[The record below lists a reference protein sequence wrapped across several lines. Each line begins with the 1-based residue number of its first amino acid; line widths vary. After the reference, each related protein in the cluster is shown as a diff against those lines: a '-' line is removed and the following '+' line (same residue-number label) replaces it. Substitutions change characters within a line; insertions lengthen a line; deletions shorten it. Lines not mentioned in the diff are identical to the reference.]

1 VADIETSERLGRSL
15 GFFSTFAIGTGTMI
29 GAGIFVLPGMATA
42 AAGPA
47 AILSFIFGGL
57 IAMATAISAA
67 ELATGMPRAGG
78 SYYFVSRAMGAVF
91 GTIIGMG
98 AWIGLVFKGSFA
110 LVGFGDYF
118 YTLFPSPV
126 LITASIIGLLL
137 LLINYKGAK
146 SSGFL
151 QNVIVIT
158 LFIILSVFIIKGAFI
173 IDPTKY
179 HPVVPYGYSSIFT
192 TTGLIFISYLG
203 IIKLAA
209 ISEEVKDP
217 SKNLPR
223 AFIGSVVTVMVLY
236 TGIMVVV
243 NGVLPF
249 EDAVNTETPLVDV
262 AEVMLGPTGQIII
275 ILAGLLAT
283 LSTANAAIMSSSRFP
298 FAMGRDDL
306 VPHWFIHIHKKY
318 NTPYR
323 AIVITGLLMVILL
336 FIFNVEQLAKLG
348 SAFNILVFVLVNMSA
363 IILRRSAV
371 NWYKPAFKDPFYP
384 VTQIFGIAGSLAL
397 LPVIGVLP
405 FIFAVAVIIAGII
418 WYNAY
423 GKAKAL
429 PKYNL
434 LDMIESSRITK
445 EHKRMKI
452 LVPIANPEHE
462 SDLVY
467 LSENIGDDI
476 LGLHVRKVPNQT
488 SLQAAR
494 DEYHEHKPEID
505 SLLENQFRRC
515 SVMDGCEHQY
525 IVAFDH
531 DVSNSI
537 IEQGRIENA
546 DLIVIGWHEGYSF
559 IGDIAEKVLSCAQ
572 KDIAVLKG
580 KLPSK
585 INSITVAYNNKENS
599 RYALY
604 LVKQFAKRTGAKIKL
619 VRVINPDLEQYQK
632 NREAELIK
640 EKALDDELEFNYEI
654 KESYHTKE
662 AIIESAKKSDLLVI
676 GDSSQRFSKALL
688 GTLSQNVAQDCDI
701 PVMIVK
707 RYRPITKEKI
717 PYYCRLKFLKKK
729 LFKMLGS

>member
-1 VADIETSERLGRSL
+1 MPEIDTSERLGRSL

-29 GAGIFVLPGMATA
+29 GAGIFILPGMATA

-110 LVGFGDYF
+110 LVGLGDYF
-118 YTLFPSPV
+118 YTIFPVPV
-126 LITASIIGLLL
+126 LITATIVGFLLL
-137 LLINYKGAK
+137 FINYRGAK

-158 LFIILSVFIIKGAFI
+158 LFIMLSLFIINGFFYVDSAKF
-173 IDPTKY
+173 
-179 HPVVPYGYSSIFT
+179 HPIVPYGYGSIFA
-192 TTGLIFISYLG
+192 TTGLVFISYLG

-223 AFIGSVVTVMVLY
+223 AFIGSVAAVTILY
-236 TGIMVVV
+236 TGIMIVV
-243 NGVLPF
+243 NGVLPL

-262 AEVMLGPTGQIII
+262 ANIMLGSTGKIIVVI
-275 ILAGLLAT
+275 AGLLAT

-306 VPHWFIHIHKKY
+306 VPQWFIQIHKKY

-323 AIVITGLLMVILL
+323 AIMATGLIMIILL
-336 FIFNVEQLAKLG
+336 FIFDVEQLAKLG
-348 SAFNILVFVLVNMSA
+348 SAFNILVFVLVNISA
-363 IILRRSAV
+363 IILRRSSL
-371 NWYKPAFKDPFYP
+371 NWYKPTFRDPFYP
-384 VTQIFGIAGSLAL
+384 VTQIFGILGSLAL
-397 LPVIGVLP
+397 LPMIGILP
-405 FIFAVAVIIAGII
+405 FVFAVAVTIAGVL
-418 WYNAY
+418 WYTGY
-423 GKAKAL
+423 GKGKAI

-434 LDMIESSRITK
+434 LDMIESRKIPEK
-445 EHKRMKI
+445 HERLKI

-462 SDLVY
+462 SDLVH
-467 LSENIGDDI
+467 LAEDIGDDI
-476 LGLHVRKVPNQT
+476 IGLHVRKVPNQT

-505 SLLENQFRRC
+505 SLLEKQFRRC

-531 DVSNSI
+531 DISNSI
-537 IEQGRIENA
+537 IEQGNIEKV
-546 DLIVIGWHEGYSF
+546 DLIVVGWHEGYSF
-559 IGDIAEKVLSCAQ
+559 IGDIAEKVLSCAR
-572 KDIAVLKG
+572 KDIIVLKG
-580 KLPSK
+580 NLPKK
-585 INSITVAYNNKENS
+585 IDSITVAYNDKENS

-604 LVKQFAKRTGAKIKL
+604 IVKRIAKRTGSRIKL
-619 VRVINPDLEQYQK
+619 VRIINPELADYQK
-632 NREAELIK
+632 NREVEMLERASHDAELRI
-640 EKALDDELEFNYEI
+640 NYEI
-654 KESYHTKE
+654 REDYHVKD
-662 AIIESAKKSDLLVI
+662 AIHDSARDSDILVI
-676 GDSSQRFSKALL
+676 GDSSQRFSKVLL
-688 GTLSQNVAQDCDI
+688 GNLSENIAQDCNI

-707 RYRPITKEKI
+707 RYRPITKEKL
-717 PYYCRLKFLKKK
+717 PYYCRLRFLKKEMM
-729 LFKMLGS
+729 KMLGR